1 MTAKEIFK
9 KQNYDVLID
18 DDHKIVY
25 KLREV
30 KNQMHNYKAL
40 PKEIIFWKY
49 EEVKSVDFKYG
60 RLGSYLYLEL
70 LQAINKQV
78 EELGWNER

>member
-1 MTAKEIFK
+1 MTAREMFK
-9 KQNYDVLID
+9 KQNYDLLID
-18 DDHKIVY
+18 DEYKIAY
-25 KLREV
+25 KLKKV
-30 KNQMHNYKAL
+30 KNQSHNYKAL

-49 EEVKSVDFKYG
+49 EEIKSVDFIYG

-78 EELGWNER
+78 EELGWYE